1 MIAEECLV
9 VYKPYSSSEFPVLK
23 EGLFKKSNII
33 EQIY

>member
-9 VYKPYSSSEFPVLK
+9 VYKPYSSSGFPVQK